1 MKSPHAEQ
9 FIGVMNASTNLL
21 AQSIHHKEPLTPEL
35 DGRTGNVLVLYDRL
49 FGDEA
54 LGQAARLAALSDE
67 EASEGIQ
74 NGSWDPF
81 SDELLGQ
88 AMGEDPAKFDSILTD
103 YT

>member
-1 MKSPHAEQ
+1 
-9 FIGVMNASTNLL
+9 MNASGNVL
-21 AQSIHHKEPLTPEL
+21 AHSIHHKEPLTPEL
-35 DGRTGNVLVLYDRL
+35 DGRTGGVLVLYERL

-54 LGQAARLAALSDE
+54 LGRAARLAGIPDE
-67 EASEGIQ
+67 QAIAGIQ

-88 AMGEDPAKFDSILTD
+88 AMGEDPAKIDSILTE